1 MTRLRVCCSCKRALD
16 LNENFCRSAT
26 GPLGRS
32 KTCKD
37 CRSRQ
42 QKRSYA
48 RLKAG
53 KRLRPRGTDVRSLAD
68 VNFERVQQIKEGEVY
83 ELGAPGRLWATHTLK
98 VQALDHALRVE
109 VLRSVGTGSIEFID
123 EYCAARLEDT
133 GVAMRLARR
142 LTGKALELRLPDGV
156 NEVA

>member
-1 MTRLRVCCSCKRALD
+1 MCCSCKRALD
-16 LNENFCRSAT
+16 LNENFYRSAT
-26 GPLGRS
+26 GLLGRS
-32 KTCKD
+32 KTCKG

-53 KRLRPRGTDVRSLAD
+53 KRRRPRGTDVRSLAD

-83 ELGAPGRLWATHTLK
+83 ELGAPGRVWTTHTLR

-109 VLRSVGTGSIEFID
+109 VERSVGTGSIEFVD
-123 EYCAARLEDT
+123 EYCAAKLEDT
-133 GVAMRLARR
+133 DVAMWLARR
-142 LTGKALELRLPDGV
+142 LTGKALELRLPERPR
-156 NEVA
+156 EVV